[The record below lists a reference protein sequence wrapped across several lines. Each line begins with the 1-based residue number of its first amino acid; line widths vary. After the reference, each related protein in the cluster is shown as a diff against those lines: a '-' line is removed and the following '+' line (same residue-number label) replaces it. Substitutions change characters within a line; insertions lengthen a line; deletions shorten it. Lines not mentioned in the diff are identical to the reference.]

1 MSCFPINEGWH
12 DMGQFDEYKKLVNFL
27 ENKWNSH
34 DWFSKE
40 KVLVAG
46 GLGLIGHAIS
56 KKLIELNAISI
67 IIDLDTKENAK
78 K

>member
-1 MSCFPINEGWH
+1 MI
-12 DMGQFDEYKKLVNFL
+12 D
-27 ENKWNSH
+27 
-34 DWFSKE
+34 FSKE

-56 KKLIELNAISI
+56 KKLIELNAIPI

-78 K
+78 KIAALKKIIKRSNSILLTYQT